1 MKPSSFT
8 KLLTIILLLAHQP
21 LSQAKPKKQSY
32 PCSNVSDI
40 LTRMAGLKPDLVL
53 VPYGW
58 AAEEEDWP
66 QHGQELRKTVA
77 KAARIIRAPVVGVD
91 LVGEITHGPWTG
103 KTYGGQSVAADA
115 EGRIIAVAKDRDR
128 EVLVVQITIEI
139 DED

>member
-1 MKPSSFT
+1 
-8 KLLTIILLLAHQP
+8 
-21 LSQAKPKKQSY
+21 
-32 PCSNVSDI
+32 
-40 LTRMAGLKPDLVL
+40 MAGLKPDLVL

-66 QHGQELRKTVA
+66 LHGQELRKTVS

-103 KTYGGQSVAADA
+103 MTYGGQSVAADA